1 MWRAF
6 AIALLVALLM
16 AAPAV
21 GATVDVPKRATLV
34 LVGERADAAG
44 GAVARAGDVN
54 GDGHP
59 DIVVGA
65 PLADP
70 HGRRDAGAA
79 YVVFGPL
86 PRGRLAL
93 SRLGDRGFR
102 IDGAAALPPG
112 LERYAGAGF
121 SVAAAGDMNG
131 DGRTDV
137 LFVTAYGGSFVVYG
151 KADSAPVDLAAVGA
165 AGFPVY
171 AHWPVGDLNGDG
183 VPDFAGQFDIEN
195 DEEIGALWIRYGTA
209 TGAVDGFTVV
219 GSIGGADVGWATAAA
234 GDVNRD
240 GFGDL
245 LTSASGLD
253 AVLVIF
259 GARQGHD
266 IGIDPTRRFPG
277 RIVYAPERR
286 HQFGHSLARY
296 GRGFVAGAPGPTL
309 ERGHRGA
316 AWIMPAAGKPV
327 RLDGPRT
334 GGPAGFAVSVPGDLL
349 GGPAAEVLVV
359 ARGRWHGAA
368 KSLLF
373 DRAGRR
379 LRTYVG
385 AVNAGRVRAAVAG
398 VGRGDLLFG
407 SPGEGAAYLLTR
419 P

>member
-266 IGIDPTRRFPG
+266 LGIDPTRRFPG
-277 RIVYAPERR
+277 RIVYAPER
-286 HQFGHSLARY
+286 
-296 GRGFVAGAPGPTL
+296 
-309 ERGHRGA
+309 
-316 AWIMPAAGKPV
+316 
-327 RLDGPRT
+327 
-334 GGPAGFAVSVPGDLL
+334 
-349 GGPAAEVLVV
+349 
-359 ARGRWHGAA
+359 
-368 KSLLF
+368 
-373 DRAGRR
+373 
-379 LRTYVG
+379 
-385 AVNAGRVRAAVAG
+385 
-398 VGRGDLLFG
+398 
-407 SPGEGAAYLLTR
+407 
-419 P
+419 